1 MGPEGRKWQHW
12 QWCGSDQ
19 TVTATANPMLRKV
32 MYPVSGGDKVGA
44 DASDEDFMPYLCS
57 GTPVW

>member
-1 MGPEGRKWQHW
+1 
-12 QWCGSDQ
+12 
-19 TVTATANPMLRKV
+19 MLRKV